1 MPGAQKTYGK
11 RSRAVYAAQLAF
23 SPCSSPDPSPKTQA
37 LTIETI
43 QSSAFTKSG
52 VDTVATVRDQ
62 IKSIDPGKDRT
73 EKAAREL
80 PQALA
85 NCSLDQNEPDTKQA
99 RRSPRRVLGEIQV
112 NSVVAPLEAL
122 SLVSGH
128 APSKRTNR
136 RKDAGRGKGSQ
147 KQKIDTR
154 GQISGRGQHTFFD
167 DEEESSTKRT
177 EGEELEEVGT
187 ADPPQPR
194 RSPRKAKQIRKRVPC
209 MPQHV
214 DAFEDLPDDEIIV
227 AGPKIR
233 EAPRDVQLGCPYQQH
248 CSELLDL
255 STHPLTEFS
264 AWSEDISEHFSV
276 TKIAEASFGE
286 VYRLSLLE
294 DISDFCSTD
303 ESVFKVIPLT
313 PAIDALP
320 LDKRKRNA
328 ALKRAE
334 GMTSPHDVATE
345 VKLLQRMSSIPGFTN
360 FRDVR
365 ILKGRPPPAFVSAF
379 KAWNA
384 AQKSR
389 KKEISHFPD
398 PAKKTSYNAD
408 QLWAVIEMQDAG
420 TDLER
425 LLETNNCTSVFPIW
439 DVFWHTVLTIA
450 KGEES
455 AEFEHRDL
463 HLGNI
468 CVRYP
473 STDEINEKIIDPSRK
488 LNFTSLET
496 TIIDYTLSRC
506 LMSTSSTAPSSPS
519 QNTSAALDGEIA
531 YTDLCLPHHKALFE
545 GDSSDEYQYD
555 IYRYMRGALYFDHPF
570 HPTISAEDLHNLT
583 PSQLT
588 KLTNGRNWRQFH
600 PQTNLCWLH
609 LILYKLLE
617 QIEWPSSSA
626 KGRAAKKNR
635 KKRPE
640 EYEVWKRG
648 VELEEVLLAVQDLLD
663 PNRIC
668 GEDGVRSTRDLVAV
682 AVAEGWLDVEDLVGE
697 GGEGEDGGLVEEMGD
712 LEIG

>member
-23 SPCSSPDPSPKTQA
+23 SPSSSPDPSPKTQA

-62 IKSIDPGKDRT
+62 IISMNSGKDRT
-73 EKAAREL
+73 ETATREL
-80 PQALA
+80 PQVLGK
-85 NCSLDQNEPDTKQA
+85 CSLAQNEPDTNQA
-99 RRSPRRVLGEIQV
+99 RRSPRRALGEIQV

-122 SLVSGH
+122 SLVSEH
-128 APSKRTNR
+128 TPSKRTNR
-136 RKDAGRGKGSQ
+136 RKDDGQGKGSQ
-147 KQKIDTR
+147 THKIDAR

-167 DEEESSTKRT
+167 DEEESSQKHN

-194 RSPRKAKQIRKRVPC
+194 RSPRKAKQIRKLVPC
-209 MPQHV
+209 IPQHV
-214 DAFEDLPDDEIIV
+214 DASEDLPEDEVIV
-227 AGPKIR
+227 AAPKRR

-255 STHPLTEFS
+255 STHPLTDFS
-264 AWSEDISEHFSV
+264 TWSEDISEHFSV

-313 PAIDALP
+313 PALDALP

-365 ILKGRPPPAFVSAF
+365 ILQGRPPSAFVSAF
-379 KAWNA
+379 KSWNA
-384 AQKSR
+384 TQISR
-389 KKEISHFPD
+389 KKELSHFPD

-425 LLETNNCTSVFPIW
+425 LLETTNCTSIFPIW

-468 CVRYP
+468 CVRHP
-473 STDEINEKIIDPSRK
+473 SANEANENTIDPSRK

-506 LMSTSSTAPSSPS
+506 LMTTTSSSPSSPS
-519 QNTSAALDGEIA
+519 PNDKPVPGNEIA
-531 YTDLCLPHHKALFE
+531 YTDLSLPHHKSFFE

-570 HPTISAEDLHNLT
+570 HPTISAEDLHSLT
-583 PSQLT
+583 PSELSN
-588 KLTNGRNWRQFH
+588 LTNGRNWKQFH

-640 EYEVWKRG
+640 EFEIWKRG
-648 VELEEVLLAVQDLLD
+648 VELEGVLLAVQDLLD

-682 AVAEGWLDVEDLVGE
+682 AVAEGWLDVEDL
-697 GGEGEDGGLVEEMGD
+697 GGEGEDEDLVEEMGE
-712 LEIG
+712 LEIC